1 MARGLDGDP
10 GATRVVGPLRARPG
24 CALAPRAHEPGRDD
38 PDGHRGSGDPPGRRA
53 VPPPRAA
60 QDRDERCALRRA
72 ATFRPGVRSRAARG
86 VTRVPGVRV
95 AAGVRLAHGG
105 DPHAGPPRGVAQGA
119 GVGVAG
125 RKAMSGPAEPFSLP
139 RLETGISNLDAIFHG
154 GMPRGVI
161 SVIAGPPG
169 SGKTTL
175 VQQMCFHH
183 AAQGG
188 RVLYF
193 NTLSEPTAKTLLYL
207 RPFTFFDPKLLE
219 DRIRF
224 IDLGLSLRTKGL
236 ELTTNLLIEQ
246 LKLFKPTMVVIDSF
260 KVFDDLARSPEELRK
275 FTYELTVRLMAW
287 ECTTFLLGEYSSEH
301 FEHPAYSAIDGII
314 TVKQEQRSGERQRLL
329 QIVKMRGTSH
339 SHEEHPFVITS
350 AGVEVYAPSITL
362 RRLRRAVAG
371 PGGIQRMKTGISKL
385 DALLGEGIPLGS
397 SIIVSGVSGTGKT
410 VLGLEFVYR
419 GARDFNQKGLYFS
432 FEETEARLRDTA
444 RGLGWELDRELER
457 GMVQI
462 VFIPQPDIL
471 VDRDLLELQ
480 RRVETFGAQRVV
492 LDSMSVFLHKLEER
506 SLTRDKVFWLANII
520 QNQDA
525 VGLFA
530 NDIPAGTQQHS
541 RFGVEETVMDGLFL
555 LWSDA
560 QGLERHRY
568 LEVNKLRN
576 TAHASGRHSIT
587 IGPGGIQVF
596 PRLDEV
602 PRMAPPVPFSP
613 REDRVSTGVPKLDA
627 LLGGGL
633 LDGSVTLL
641 SGSPG
646 TGKST
651 LGIQFV
657 LEAARSQ
664 ERALYITLE
673 EGPHQL
679 ILGAESLGLPLR
691 EAVTTG
697 KVDILYLP
705 REHLHASRFLSM
717 VEQKIHDLRPTRLV
731 LDSAS
736 DIEVLGFIS
745 EELRRLLYGLVLRLR
760 TLGVTSLFTVEA
772 RSLFVSDTISERGLS
787 PLADNIFMLRYL
799 QDEAGLVPVLTVV
812 KTRGSAHVRASH
824 RILIE
829 QGGFKLGDQIE
840 TPVPFSG
847 QQKRKR
853 HLGIKWRR
861 DK

>member
-1 MARGLDGDP
+1 
-10 GATRVVGPLRARPG
+10 
-24 CALAPRAHEPGRDD
+24 
-38 PDGHRGSGDPPGRRA
+38 
-53 VPPPRAA
+53 
-60 QDRDERCALRRA
+60 
-72 ATFRPGVRSRAARG
+72 
-86 VTRVPGVRV
+86 
-95 AAGVRLAHGG
+95 
-105 DPHAGPPRGVAQGA
+105 
-119 GVGVAG
+119 
-125 RKAMSGPAEPFSLP
+125 MSGPTEPFSLP

-154 GMPRGVI
+154 GMPKGVI

-219 DRIRF
+219 ERIRF

-260 KVFDDLARSPEELRK
+260 KVFDDLARSSEELRK

-362 RRLRRAVAG
+362 RRMRHSAAG
-371 PGGIQRMKTGISKL
+371 AEGTQRMKTGISKL
-385 DALLGEGIPLGS
+385 DALLGKGIPLGS

-410 VLGLEFVYR
+410 VLGLEFLYR
-419 GARDFNQKGLYFS
+419 GAREQNQKGLFLS
-432 FEETEARLRDTA
+432 FEETETRLRDTA
-444 RGLGWELDRELER
+444 RGLGWELDREIDR

-471 VDRDLLELQ
+471 VDRDILELQ

-492 LDSMSVFLHKLEER
+492 VDSMSVFLHKLEER
-506 SLTRDKVFWLANII
+506 SVTRDKVFWLTNII
-520 QNQDA
+520 QNQNA
-525 VGLFA
+525 VGFFA

-541 RFGVEETVMDGLFL
+541 RFGVEETVMDGLIL
-555 LWSDA
+555 LWSEA

-568 LEVNKLRN
+568 LEVHKLRN

-587 IGPGGIQVF
+587 IGPGGMQVF

-602 PRMAPPVPFSP
+602 PRLDAPFSP
-613 REDRVSTGVPKLDA
+613 RDERVSTGVPQLDE

-664 ERALYITLE
+664 KRALYITLE

-679 ILGAESLGLPLR
+679 VRGAESLGLPLG
-691 EAVTTG
+691 EAVKAG
-697 KVDILYLP
+697 EVEILYLP

-717 VEQKIHDLRPTRLV
+717 VEQKIHELRPTRLV

-799 QDEAGLVPVLTVV
+799 QDDGGLMPVLTVV
-812 KTRGSAHVRASH
+812 KTRGSAHVRSSH

-829 QGGFKLGDQIE
+829 QGGFKLGGQIE

-847 QQKRKR
+847 QKKKR

-861 DK
+861 HE

>member
-1 MARGLDGDP
+1 
-10 GATRVVGPLRARPG
+10 
-24 CALAPRAHEPGRDD
+24 
-38 PDGHRGSGDPPGRRA
+38 
-53 VPPPRAA
+53 
-60 QDRDERCALRRA
+60 
-72 ATFRPGVRSRAARG
+72 
-86 VTRVPGVRV
+86 
-95 AAGVRLAHGG
+95 
-105 DPHAGPPRGVAQGA
+105 
-119 GVGVAG
+119 
-125 RKAMSGPAEPFSLP
+125 MSGPAEPFSLP
-139 RLETGISNLDAIFHG
+139 RLQTGIPNLDAIFHG
-154 GMPRGVI
+154 GVPKGVI

-175 VQQMCFHH
+175 TQQMCFHH

-207 RPFTFFDPKLLE
+207 RPFAFFDPTLLE
-219 DRIRF
+219 EHIRF
-224 IDLGLSLRTKGL
+224 VDLGLSLRTKGL
-236 ELTTNLLIEQ
+236 ELTSNLLIEQ

-260 KVFDDLARSPEELRK
+260 KVFDDLAQSAEELRK

-287 ECTTFLLGEYSSEH
+287 ECTTFLLGEYSSEQ

-314 TVKQEQRSGERQRLL
+314 TVKQHHLSGERQRML
-329 QIVKMRGTSH
+329 QVIKMRGTSH
-339 SHEEHPFVITS
+339 SHDEHPFVITS
-350 AGVEVYAPSITL
+350 AGIEVYAPSITL
-362 RRLRRAVAG
+362 QRVRRDASGAE
-371 PGGIQRMKTGISKL
+371 GIRRMKTGISKL

-397 SIIVSGVSGTGKT
+397 SIIVSGVAGTGKT

-419 GARDFNQKGLYFS
+419 GARELGHKGLFFS

-444 RGLGWELDRELER
+444 RGLGWELDREIDR

-471 VDRDLLELQ
+471 VDRDLMELQ

-492 LDSMSVFLHKLEER
+492 LDSMSVFLHKIEDR
-506 SLTRDKVFWLANII
+506 RITRDKVFWLANII
-520 QNQDA
+520 QNQNA

-530 NDIPAGTQQHS
+530 NDLPAGTQQHS
-541 RFGVEETVMDGLFL
+541 RFGVEETVMDGLIL
-555 LWSDA
+555 LWAEA

-568 LEVNKLRN
+568 VEVHKLRN

-587 IGPGGIQVF
+587 IGAGGIQVF

-602 PRMAPPVPFSP
+602 PRLESPAPTSRRKERVP
-613 REDRVSTGVPKLDA
+613 TGVPQLDA

-651 LGIQFV
+651 LGVQFV
-657 LEAARSQ
+657 LEAARHQ

-673 EGPHQL
+673 EGTHQL
-679 ILGAESLGLPLR
+679 IQDAESLGLPLG
-691 EAVTTG
+691 EAVSTG
-697 KVDILYLP
+697 KVEILYLP

-717 VEQKIHDLRPTRLV
+717 VEQKIQELRPTRLV

-772 RSLFVSDTISERGLS
+772 RSLFITDTLSERGLS

-799 QDEAGLVPVLTVV
+799 QEGAGLVPVLTVV
-812 KTRGSAHVRASH
+812 KTRGSDHVRSSH
-824 RILIE
+824 RILFE
-829 QGGFKLGDQIE
+829 QGGLKLGGQFE
-840 TPVPFSG
+840 APTPSSG
-847 QQKRKR
+847 TRSQHR
-853 HLGIKWRR
+853 LGLKWRR
-861 DK
+861 HK